1 MNLSYQ
7 GEANVISTCCF
18 LHFTRVMREILHM
31 THLCGKIVF
40 VKAVICLDKSPF
52 EIQQILYYRESK
64 IKKYVGEEAVS
75 FYWYKKLYHLI
86 DCLLWMAFTPV
97 STYSTSCPTA
107 AILVTGSIC
116 VNCGVLL
123 SCKENK
129 IISLLLGPSNFHT
142 RHC

>member
-64 IKKYVGEEAVS
+64 RKKICRGRGS
-75 FYWYKKLYHLI
+75 FI
-86 DCLLWMAFTPV
+86 LLV
-97 STYSTSCPTA
+97 Q
-107 AILVTGSIC
+107 
-116 VNCGVLL
+116 
-123 SCKENK
+123 K
-129 IISLLLGPSNFHT
+129 IISSHRLLTLDGLYPSIHLFHQLP
-142 RHC
+142 HCGHSCHRLHLCKLWRASFL